1 MRRLWV
7 EAVLVERLLY
17 CAACGGRLYRGHALV
32 LKVIEGSEV
41 KPGDMV
47 FIVSTQAPPAYD
59 AGVILEA
66 KGSLYGEEGELK
78 LIVNAAT
85 SADYLL
91 YTGRV
96 SEPSVPL
103 SLSSKRVRVGEAVSI
118 HLMVEGA
125 PVLARLACARKPSQ
139 GKAPSGACGG
149 RV

>member
-1 MRRLWV
+1 LRRLWV

-66 KGSLYGEEGELK
+66 KGSLYGEEGGAQADSQRSYLSRLPAVHWEGQRALCAPQLELQ
-78 LIVNAAT
+78 
-85 SADYLL
+85 
-91 YTGRV
+91 
-96 SEPSVPL
+96 
-103 SLSSKRVRVGEAVSI
+103 
-118 HLMVEGA
+118 
-125 PVLARLACARKPSQ
+125 ACESWRSCEHTLD
-139 GKAPSGACGG
+139 G
-149 RV
+149 